1 MDNAQDILSE
11 VVTIARSAGDAILA
25 YYRRDLIVLQKPD
38 HSPVT
43 EADLAANAIITAA
56 LTAQFPWPV
65 LSEEA
70 SDPGL
75 HIRQSWQTYWLI
87 DPLDG
92 TKEFI
97 KGNDEFTVNIAL
109 IQQGR
114 PVLGVVFAP
123 ALDVLYYASTD
134 SHACVV
140 RNDQTRILAVREDPS
155 NDWHLITGRSTPK
168 PRLTQFIANITVGQV
183 SHLGSSLKICHIA
196 EGLADL
202 YPRMGKTGEWDTAAA
217 QVVLEAVG
225 GHVVDF
231 DGAPLRYNQTHD
243 LLNPEFIAIGFLAPD
258 LIATLKQL
266 SSE

>member
-1 MDNAQDILSE
+1 MDNPQHLLST
-11 VVTIARSAGDAILA
+11 VITIARSAGEAILA
-25 YYRRDLIVLQKPD
+25 YYQHDLIVQQKPD

-43 EADLAANAIITAA
+43 EADLAANVIITAA
-56 LTAQFPWPV
+56 LIDQFPWPV
-65 LSEEA
+65 LSEESA
-70 SDPGL
+70 DPGID
-75 HIRQSWQTYWLI
+75 IRQSWQTYWLV

-109 IQQGR
+109 IEQGR

-123 ALDVLYYASTD
+123 ALEVLYYASVDTD
-134 SHACVV
+134 ACVV
-140 RNDQTRILAVREDPS
+140 RNGQTQVMSVREDPS
-155 NDWHLITGRSTPK
+155 NDWHLVTGRSTPK
-168 PRLTQFIANITVGQV
+168 PRLAQFIANAAVGQV

-217 QVVLEAVG
+217 QVILEAVG

-231 DGAPLRYNQTHD
+231 DGEPLRYNQTSS

-266 SSE
+266 SLE